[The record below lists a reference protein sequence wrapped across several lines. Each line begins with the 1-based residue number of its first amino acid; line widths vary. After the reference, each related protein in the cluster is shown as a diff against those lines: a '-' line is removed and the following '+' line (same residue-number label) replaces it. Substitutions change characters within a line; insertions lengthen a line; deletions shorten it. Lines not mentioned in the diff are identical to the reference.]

1 MRGIQVLFF
10 CALLMLAPYFC
21 RNAAAMEAEWRAE
34 ILHHVNVARTNAG
47 LAPLTWNSR
56 LADAASWHA
65 ADLQR
70 CGKLSHEGC
79 DGSALPQRLD
89 RAAYRYRAAA
99 ENLALCA
106 CDAVGVVRLWLDSE
120 GHRRNLLN
128 PGITELGADTR
139 VDTTDPRRALWVLVL
154 GRE

>member
-1 MRGIQVLFF
+1 MLFF

-21 RNAAAMEAEWRAE
+21 RNAAAMESEWRAE
-34 ILHHVNVARTNAG
+34 ILHHVNAARAGAG

-56 LADAASWHA
+56 LADAATRHA
-65 ADLQR
+65 ADLQS
-70 CGKLSHEGC
+70 CGKLAHDGC
-79 DGSALPQRLD
+79 DGSNLPQRLD
-89 RAAYRYRAAA
+89 RVAYRYRAAA

-106 CDAVGVVRLWLDSE
+106 CDAAGVVQLWLGSE

-128 PGITELGADTR
+128 PAVTELGADTR
-139 VDTTDPRRALWVLVL
+139 VDITDPRRALWVLVL

>member
-1 MRGIQVLFF
+1 
-10 CALLMLAPYFC
+10 MLTPYFC
-21 RNAAAMEAEWRAE
+21 RNAATMESQPPSEMQWRAE
-34 ILHHVNVARTNAG
+34 ILHHVNVAREGAG
-47 LAPLTWNSR
+47 LAPLTWNGR
-56 LADAASWHA
+56 LADAATRHA
-65 ADLQR
+65 ADLQS

-106 CDAVGVVRLWLDSE
+106 CDAAGVVRLWLDSE

-128 PGITELGADTR
+128 PDITEIGADTR
-139 VDTTDPRRALWVLVL
+139 VDNIDPRRALWVLVL